1 MIPANDLQAIAL
13 SRLAHQYRDSPNL
26 KAVIALFIGKIVEI
40 RDAFLTLEA
49 VRRIDDAEG
58 DGLDSIG
65 ELIGQ
70 PRELFGVLPLDF
82 FALHD
87 GAGGPAEEGFG
98 DLTAPEDG
106 RRFRSVNEAEA
117 ANRNVGDNE
126 MRRLLRAKIVRNRT
140 SATPEN
146 IITSIRAVLEDTP
159 LVHLTFASQIVT
171 ATVQRPL
178 STDEDALLNA
188 TGGIRG
194 EIPIIPRPIGVGLT
208 VVGL

>member
-40 RDAFLTLEA
+40 RDALLTLEEL
-49 VRRIDDAEG
+49 RRIDDAEG
-58 DGLDSIG
+58 DGLDGIG
-65 ELIGQ
+65 EIVGQ
-70 PRELFGVLPLDF
+70 PRELSGVVPQTFFGYRDLVDPP
-82 FALHD
+82 
-87 GAGGPAEEGFG
+87 GPSRFG
-98 DLTAPEDG
+98 DLNDPSVGFRYRSINESE
-106 RRFRSVNEAEA
+106 FLNRSV
-117 ANRNVGDNE
+117 GDAE
-126 MRRLLRAKIVRNRT
+126 MRRLIRAKIIRNRT
-140 SATPEN
+140 SATPED
-146 IITSIRAVLEDTP
+146 IIASIRAVLVDLP
-159 LVHLTFASQIVT
+159 AIQLSFASQMVT